1 VKNSPRS
8 ARRYFPVLIACIA
21 IFPAGAR
28 AEPRPV
34 WEFGLGATALRLPD
48 YRGSNESRGYA
59 YPLPYVVYRG
69 ERVRVDRQGARAVLL
84 ESQRVELDFSAYA
97 TPPVDSS
104 KNQARQGMTD
114 LDPTLEVGPQLNF
127 MLVRAPAKD
136 WRLDLRLPVR
146 AVIATDF
153 QHVRR
158 AGYVVYPHLN
168 LNLRPEAFAGRWN
181 VGLQAGPLFGTREYH
196 RYFYGVD
203 PQFATAQRPTYEA
216 GGGYSG
222 AAALATLSR
231 RVGKLWMGG
240 FVRYD
245 SLQGATFENSPLVK
259 QSHSV
264 MAGFAFAWVFA
275 ESDRKVDA
283 SE

>member
-1 VKNSPRS
+1 M
-8 ARRYFPVLIACIA
+8 RRFLLGLLGCAALAPLH
-21 IFPAGAR
+21 AR
-28 AEPRPV
+28 AEPRPL

-48 YRGSNESRGYA
+48 YRGSDESRSYV
-59 YPLPYVVYRG
+59 YPLPYLVYRG
-69 ERVRVDRQGARAVLL
+69 DRVRVDRQGARALL
-84 ESQRVELDFSAYA
+84 FESQRVELDFSAYA

-104 KNQARQGMTD
+104 KNHARQGMSD
-114 LDPTLEVGPQLNF
+114 LDPTLEMGPQLNF
-127 MLVRAPAKD
+127 TLARDPAKD
-136 WRLDLRLPVR
+136 WRLDLRLPLR

-158 AGYVVYPHLN
+158 AGYVLYPHLN
-168 LNLRPEAFAGRWN
+168 LNVRPEVLSGRWN

-203 PQFATAQRPTYEA
+203 PQFATAQRPAYEA

-222 AAALATLSR
+222 ALALATLSR

-275 ESDRKVDA
+275 ESERQVDV

>member
-1 VKNSPRS
+1 MRS
-8 ARRYFPVLIACIA
+8 LLLVLLGCAA
-21 IFPAGAR
+21 LLPLRGR
-28 AEPRPV
+28 AEPRPQ

-48 YRGSNESRGYA
+48 YRGSDESRGYV
-59 YPLPYVVYRG
+59 YPLPYLVYRG
-69 ERVRVDRQGARAVLL
+69 EKLHVDRQGARAVLL

-104 KNQARQGMTD
+104 KNRARQGMSD

-127 MLVRAPAKD
+127 ALARDPAKD

-153 QHVRR
+153 QHTRQ
-158 AGYVVYPHLN
+158 AGYVIYPHLN
-168 LNLRPEAFAGRWN
+168 LNMRPEWLAGKWN
-181 VGLQAGPLFGTREYH
+181 VGLQAGPLFATREYH

-203 PQFATAQRPTYEA
+203 PQFATPQRPAYEA

-231 RVGKLWMGG
+231 RLGKLWMGG

-245 SLQGATFENSPLVK
+245 NLQGAVFENSPLVR
-259 QSHSV
+259 QTHSV

-275 ESDRKVDA
+275 ESEGRV
-283 SE
+283 ETNE

>member
-1 VKNSPRS
+1 MRS
-8 ARRYFPVLIACIA
+8 FLLVLLGCAA
-21 IFPAGAR
+21 LAPLHGR
-28 AEPRPV
+28 AEPRPL

-48 YRGSNESRGYA
+48 YRGSDESRSYV
-59 YPLPYVVYRG
+59 YPLPYLVYRG

-104 KNQARQGMTD
+104 KNQARQGMSD
-114 LDPTLEVGPQLNF
+114 LDPTLEMGPQLNF
-127 MLVRAPAKD
+127 MLARDPAKD
-136 WRLDLRLPVR
+136 WRLDLRLPLR

-158 AGYVVYPHLN
+158 AGYVLYPHLN
-168 LNLRPEAFAGRWN
+168 LNLRPEVFAGKWN
-181 VGLQAGPLFGTREYH
+181 VGLQAGPLFATREYH

-203 PQFATAQRPTYEA
+203 PQFATAQRPAYEA
-216 GGGYSG
+216 SGGYSG
-222 AAALATLSR
+222 ALALATLSR
-231 RVGKLWMGG
+231 RIGKLWMGG

-245 SLQGATFENSPLVK
+245 RLQGASFENSPLVK

-275 ESDRKVDA
+275 ESGRRVDA
-283 SE
+283 RE

>member
-1 VKNSPRS
+1 MKRLLL
-8 ARRYFPVLIACIA
+8 VLLGCATLA
-21 IFPAGAR
+21 PLHGH
-28 AEPRPV
+28 AEPRPL

-48 YRGSNESRGYA
+48 YRGSDESRSYV
-59 YPLPYVVYRG
+59 YPLPYFVYRG
-69 ERVRVDRQGARAVLL
+69 DRVRVDRQGARAVLL

-104 KNQARQGMTD
+104 KNQARQGMSD

-127 MLVRAPAKD
+127 ALARDPAKD
-136 WRLDLRLPVR
+136 WRLDLRLPLR

-158 AGYVVYPHLN
+158 AGYVLYPHLN
-168 LNLRPEAFAGRWN
+168 LNMRPEAFSGKWN

-203 PQFATAQRPTYEA
+203 PQFATAQRPAYEA

-222 AAALATLSR
+222 ALALATLSR

-275 ESDRKVDA
+275 ESDRKVDV